1 MPGTVIRAL
10 PLLLACVPLAGL
22 AADAAGSATSLEAR
36 VERLERQLDNR
47 GLVDILLK
55 LETLQNEVQK
65 LRGENEV
72 LAHKL
77 DDMKKRQRDL
87 YLDLDRRLVQLE
99 RRGVAAAPAPAE
111 GTAAPAA
118 PETRGTATE
127 ASAAAVTPPAVVRG
141 GKPTATNRR
150 APAPARGP
158 VVAAASETEQQAYQQ
173 AFNLLRELKYDKASQ
188 AFRQFLQTYPDGR
201 YAHIAQYW
209 LAETGYAQRKF
220 KQAIADYQALID
232 KYPESPKLAEAL
244 LKIGY
249 SQYELKN
256 YAAARESLER
266 LIANYPGTTEAG
278 QARNLLRKIRLKSGK

>member
-10 PLLLACVPLAGL
+10 PLLLACLPLTGL
-22 AADAAGSATSLEAR
+22 AAEATATTSIEAR
-36 VERLERQLDNR
+36 LERLERQLDNR

-55 LETLQNEVQK
+55 LETLQNTVQQ

-72 LAHKL
+72 LAHRL
-77 DDMKKRQRDL
+77 EEMKKRQRDL

-99 RRGVAAAPAPAE
+99 RRGVAAAPAAGSETPAATPAE
-111 GTAAPAA
+111 AVVDETPAA
-118 PETRGTATE
+118 VA
-127 ASAAAVTPPAVVRG
+127 PPAVVSG
-141 GKPTATNRR
+141 GKPTTATRR
-150 APAPARGP
+150 TPAPAPRGP

-173 AFNLLRELKYDKASQ
+173 AFDLLRELKYEQASQ
-188 AFRQFLQTYPDGR
+188 TFRQFLQAYPDGR

-220 KQAIADYQALID
+220 RQAIADYQALID
-232 KYPESPKLAEAL
+232 KYPDSPKLAEAL

-249 SQYELKN
+249 SQYELQN
-256 YAAARESLER
+256 YAAAREALER

>member
-10 PLLLACVPLAGL
+10 PLLLACAPLTGL
-22 AADAAGSATSLEAR
+22 AAEAAGTATSLEAR
-36 VERLERQLDNR
+36 VARLERQLDNR
-47 GLVDILLK
+47 GLVDMALK
-55 LETLQNEVQK
+55 LEALEKTVQQ

-77 DDMKKRQRDL
+77 EEMKKRQRDL

-99 RRGVAAAPAPAE
+99 RRGVAATPASDTSPPAE
-111 GTAAPAA
+111 PAGAETPAA
-118 PETRGTATE
+118 VA
-127 ASAAAVTPPAVVRG
+127 PPAVVSG
-141 GKPTATNRR
+141 GKPTTATRR
-150 APAPARGP
+150 TPAPAPRGP

-173 AFNLLRELKYDKASQ
+173 AFNLLRELKYDKASE
-188 AFRQFLQTYPDGR
+188 AFRRFLKTYPDGR

-220 KQAIADYQALID
+220 RQAIADYQTLID
-232 KYPESPKLAEAL
+232 KYPDSPKLAEAL

-256 YAAARESLER
+256 FAAAREALER